1 MENSRPNTQKFTG
14 KADIYQKYRPD
25 YPDELYEY
33 LCKYYL
39 PYGGV
44 VADVGAGTGKFAKG
58 FLSRKVTTFCVEP
71 NADMARVLSQ
81 TYGDLP
87 NFKLIPS
94 PAEDIPLPEK
104 SVDLITAAQAFHW
117 FDAAAFYACCK
128 KILKEG
134 GVVAL
139 IWNMRDRDEAEQALY
154 ALDLKYYAHNFK
166 GRSGGVFNGD
176 NSSLREF
183 FKDGYSK
190 MRFENGA
197 FSYTEEEFV
206 GRRLTSSYAL
216 KEGDEKYG
224 EYVDALKEHF
234 KKFSAFG
241 KYVEHIQ
248 THLYYGRI

>member
-1 MENSRPNTQKFTG
+1 MRRRCVWGIIYRMEPCTCYEALINC
-14 KADIYQKYRPD
+14 ADKKTNIIFYGHKISVEDFIRD
-25 YPDELYEY
+25 VEGLAASFREMGLKRGDTVTV
-33 LCKYYL
+33 YL
-39 PYGGV
+39 PSCPQGV
-44 VADVGAGTGKFAKG
+44 
-58 FLSRKVTTFCVEP
+58 
-71 NADMARVLSQ
+71 
-81 TYGDLP
+81 
-87 NFKLIPS
+87 
-94 PAEDIPLPEK
+94 
-104 SVDLITAAQAFHW
+104 
-117 FDAAAFYACCK
+117 AAFYACCK

-154 ALDLKYYAHNFK
+154 ALDLKYCAHNFK
-166 GRSGGVFNGD
+166 GRSGGIFNGD

-183 FKDGYSK
+183 FKGGYSE